1 MSSQQFYNPLLDTAG
16 VIAQQYDLS
25 IADVLS
31 LLVKADRDET
41 LVREALDKSAKSD
54 EARAARASGK
64 QFDLVEHA
72 RTLLEA
78 ATNRGK

>member
-1 MSSQQFYNPLLDTAG
+1 MSSQQFYDPLLDTAG
-16 VIAQQYDLS
+16 IVAEQYDIS

-31 LLVKADRDET
+31 LLVKAGRDEAM
-41 LVREALDKSAKSD
+41 VRDALDRSAKSD

-64 QFDLVEHA
+64 QFDLVEHT

-78 ATNRGK
+78 ATNQGK